1 MRRFGLIGYPLGHSF
16 SGKFFAEKFAREQ
29 IRDAVYEL
37 FPIESIDAFHDL
49 WNTHPD
55 LVGLN
60 VTIPYKAAVV
70 PLLDVLSTDVQEI
83 GACNCVMRRDGKLY
97 GYNTDVA
104 GFEATLL
111 GHRGAQHRQALV
123 LGTGGASKAVDF
135 VLRKYGI
142 AFRHVRREASSVA
155 LSYAELTEELIGT
168 HTLIINTT
176 PLGMYPNVNEY
187 PQIPY
192 AALGQGHL
200 LIDLVYNPS
209 RTRFMEMGA
218 QMGASVCNGEQMLV
232 VQAEESWSIWNRS

>member
-16 SGKFFAEKFAREQ
+16 SGKFFAEKFAREH
-29 IRDAVYEL
+29 IHDAVYEL

-49 WNTHPD
+49 WNTHQD

-60 VTIPYKAAVV
+60 VTIPYKAAVI
-70 PLLDVLSTDVQEI
+70 PLLDILSPAVQEI
-83 GACNCVMRRDGKLY
+83 GACNCVMRKNGKLC

-111 GHRGAQHRQALV
+111 EHQGAQHHKALV

-135 VLRKYGI
+135 VLRKHGI
-142 AFRHVRREASSVA
+142 AYRHVRREATAEA
-155 LSYAELTEELIGT
+155 LSYAQLTEELVRS

-176 PLGMYPNVNEY
+176 PLGMYPNVDEY
-187 PQIPY
+187 PNIPY
-192 AALGQGHL
+192 ASLGQEHL

-209 RTRFMEMGA
+209 RTRFMEKGA

-232 VQAEESWSIWNRS
+232 VQAEESWSIWNQP